1 VGDRGGRL
9 LNGEGGRFGLGA
21 FVGCFVGLR
30 WQLLAHSFLWFFG
43 IFLCTRKR
51 LGNA

>member
-21 FVGCFVGLR
+21 FVGCFVGLF
-30 WQLLAHSFLWFFG
+30 WAALAIVGPLFSLVFWDFSLY
-43 IFLCTRKR
+43 
-51 LGNA
+51 